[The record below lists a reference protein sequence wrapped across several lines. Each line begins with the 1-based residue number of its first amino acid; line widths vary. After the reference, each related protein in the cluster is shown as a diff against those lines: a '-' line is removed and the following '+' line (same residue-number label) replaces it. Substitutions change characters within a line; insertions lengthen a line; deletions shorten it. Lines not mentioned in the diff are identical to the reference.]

1 MSSARSLGII
11 TGLFIYPVKGLGGV
25 CLTESAVEREGLRH
39 DRRYMIVGQDNVFRS
54 QRQLPQMATLRPQ
67 IQGDALLI
75 TNARGESIVTNIPET
90 DPEPVT
96 VWNST
101 VLAYGGDDRADAWLS
116 DHLQEPVRLFR
127 MGPATDRPV
136 SPDFADPDGRVSFAD
151 GFPILL
157 ANDTSLA
164 DLNRRLRIPIPMDRF
179 RANIVVSG
187 IPGEPWAEDTFGRYQ
202 IGELAALGNKLC
214 ARCQVPTIDQATGE
228 RTGPE
233 PLTTLAQFRT
243 IEGKVMFGMNL
254 IPRLASESPL
264 IRLGDPVTVT
274 PEPPAA

>member
-1 MSSARSLGII
+1 VSSARSLGTI
-11 TGLFIYPVKGLGGV
+11 TGLFIYPVKGLAGV
-25 CLTESAVEREGLRH
+25 SLTESAVEREGLRH

-54 QRQLPQMATLRPQ
+54 QRQIPAMATLRPQ
-67 IQGDALLI
+67 IKGDALVI
-75 TNARGESIVTNIPET
+75 TNARGESIVTNLPEA

-101 VLAYGGDDRADAWLS
+101 VLAYGGDYRADAWLS
-116 DHLQEPVRLFR
+116 RHLQEPVRLVR
-127 MGPATDRPV
+127 MGSATDRPV
-136 SPDFADPDGRVSFAD
+136 SPDFADPGDRVSFAD

-164 DLNRRLRIPIPMDRF
+164 DLNQRLLIPIPMDRF
-179 RANIVVSG
+179 SANVVVSG
-187 IPGEPWAEDTFGRYQ
+187 IPGEPWAEDTFGHYQ

-228 RTGPE
+228 RTGSE

-254 IPRLASESPL
+254 IPRLGAQGPT
-264 IRLGDPVTVT
+264 IRLGDPVAVT
-274 PEPPAA
+274 PADPAA